1 MKSTSVV
8 SPSSAPDTNYFSS
21 NLKNKQNPMVFTK
34 DDFAVIKKLGKGKY
48 GDVFLTQHKYSRIIC
63 ALKVIS
69 KQVIMN

>member
-1 MKSTSVV
+1 MI
-8 SPSSAPDTNYFSS
+8 
-21 NLKNKQNPMVFTK
+21 FTK

-48 GDVFLTQHKYSRIIC
+48 GDVFLTQHKHSRIIC